1 MSLSRMRFRLLSGFA
16 LLILSS
22 CVNRLTMHSLDGE
35 QLNGQWRFARE
46 GTGLLQVDGV
56 SGEILVGTFKPVPRR
71 IFFDGYQK
79 AFGGGTIDADGP
91 DLAVFGNA
99 FAGMLGTS
107 NPLVDTA
114 YGENYDKAS
123 GKPTHVVT
131 GPLFYWTASLQ
142 GDQRT
147 TMQCFLIGSSYTG
160 HGLGRCKGAMGKE
173 YTVKF

>member
-1 MSLSRMRFRLLSGFA
+1 MASSRIHFRLLSVFA

-35 QLNGQWRFARE
+35 RLDGKWRFARE

-56 SGEILVGTFKPVPRR
+56 SGEVLVGTFKSVPRQ

-91 DLAVFGNA
+91 DLAAFGNV

-107 NPLVDTA
+107 STLVDAA

-123 GKPTHVVT
+123 GQSTHVVT
-131 GPLFYWTASLQ
+131 GPLFYWIANLQ